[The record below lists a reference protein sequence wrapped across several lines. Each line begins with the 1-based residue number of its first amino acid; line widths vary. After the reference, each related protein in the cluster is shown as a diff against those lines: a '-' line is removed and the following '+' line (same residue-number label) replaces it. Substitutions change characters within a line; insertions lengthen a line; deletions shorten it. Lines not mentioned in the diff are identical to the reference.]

1 MRTLLIASQ
10 KGGVGKTTTAIN
22 LAAAAA
28 HGGATV
34 LLVDADPLGTV
45 SAALSLSAHNNRRLL
60 RDAAINLPGLIFRQV
75 TKNLDVLPVAYSE
88 ANEDQPIA
96 AETLEALQS
105 PAFSRYDL
113 AIVDAPP
120 AVAGDIPAQLFSA
133 CDDVLLVLRP
143 EPLAYR
149 TLPAFLRL
157 LKDAQDAGAPISFAG
172 VLLTAPPA
180 DPGAEFSEE
189 EIRSLLGSAVLPQVI
204 PFDFEVGRALL
215 LGKTVID
222 ASPTAPATHVFHD
235 LAMQLGLIAN
245 SVPVPQIE
253 PPQPTLIIEPPPSP
267 RPIVAS
273 ATVAE
278 PNPTEWE
285 PIQAPEPSAAV
296 SPSLPLEGHRGNL
309 TAIAFTPD
317 GERLITASW
326 DGTIKFWDIVSGKLS
341 LTLTGHDGAVSSI
354 AVGPADV
361 DRKAVLV
368 ASGGQDKSVRLWG
381 VFDDSS
387 ESQSLTGHAAA
398 VSAVA
403 LSPDSRYIASGSWD
417 KSIKIWDVETGQVVE
432 TLLGHDRMVT
442 AVAFAFGSGAAD
454 LQSKQSLVLAS
465 ASWDGT
471 VKLWNLGTGWAQ
483 GNLEGHEGDVT
494 CVALSPDGR
503 SVASGGIDQTIRFWD
518 VTTGQ
523 QWALR
528 RGHEAEITA
537 AVYFPTGQMLATA
550 DWNGSIRL
558 WNAKDGEHIR
568 SLGGHREPVV
578 ALTVSPDG
586 AVLASVSHDRTV
598 KLWDPTTGD
607 DVGTILIQS
616 SDECSPCAEDDSP
629 DDEVMQSAAG
639 APPETA
645 HDFADLRWESVESI
659 EPSFSPVPDDSGS
672 ALEFTEAEL
681 QPIESVQTADAVP
694 SAEIERTEKPE
705 RKKDSEIDGA
715 EVENQTQSEPPPL
728 EVEARIPES
737 ESQPGS
743 GAVLLT
749 PSAVRV
755 PTVPDIDLRL
765 DEPLIATSPSAP
777 AIDIPIPARREG
789 GALNCVAYSPGGD
802 RIAAGTGDALV
813 VIWDASSEAPS
824 DSYQVLRGHT
834 SEVSAV
840 VFSPDGKQLASAG
853 QDRTVRLWELP
864 SGRLM
869 STLEGHLAEVTALA
883 FSSDG
888 RLLASGSWDSTVK
901 LWDVPTGTERTTLM
915 GHSDGVSAVD
925 FAQGDH
931 DLASGSEDGA
941 VRIWAVGSGKEVATL
956 RGHEREI
963 CALAYSPDGK
973 TLASAGGDGIV
984 KLWDVAARNELSSID
999 AHDRVVSA
1007 VQFAP
1012 RGGLIATAGWDKTV
1026 KLWNTASGKLQHVL
1040 SGHAG
1045 EVTGL
1050 AFSPDGLRLAS
1061 SSWDQSVRLWDPA
1074 TGVSHVALGCR
1085 GVAKSQSSF
1094 VDLNI
1099 ESVNGVSEKPAE
1111 PADARQLLVLA
1122 TGGSDHQV
1130 RLWDANSGQHVAVLA
1145 GHEQDVNSLAFSPD
1159 GQLLASAG
1167 ADRTVRVWEIAAN
1180 RERHAL
1186 RGHEGEVT
1194 GVAFSPDGKLVAS
1207 ASWDATVKIWDV
1219 ASGRECGLLRGH
1231 KGAVTSVAFSP
1242 DGRLVAS
1249 GSWDK
1254 LVILWDLKN
1263 SKVKGVIRGHT
1274 KMVTSIAF
1282 APNGQTLATGGWDK
1296 TAKLWDTENGRE
1308 LLDLPGHRF
1317 AISAVAF
1324 LGDGQA
1330 LATGSWDTTAKLW
1343 DLATGAEL
1351 QTFRGHTESVRSLA
1365 FGPGGSVLA
1374 TGSWDG
1380 TAKIWNVETGKDL
1393 ATFRGHGDKVH
1404 AVAFGPGQ
1412 TAKIED
1418 DGTAWTPIAV
1428 G

>member
-28 HGGATV
+28 RRGSAV

-45 SAALSLSAHNNRRLL
+45 SAALSLSAHNNRHLL
-60 RDAAINLPGLIFRQV
+60 RDAGIDLPGLIFRQV
-75 TKNLDVLPVAYSE
+75 TKGLDVLAVAYSE
-88 ANEDQPIA
+88 ADRGQPIA
-96 AETLEALQS
+96 RATLEALHS
-105 PAFSRYDL
+105 PAFPRYDL

-120 AVAGDIPAQLFSA
+120 AVAGDLPAQLFSA
-133 CDDVLLVLRP
+133 CDEVLLVLRP

-180 DPGAEFSEE
+180 DAGAEFSEE
-189 EIRSLLGSAVLPQVI
+189 EIRSLLGPAVLPQVI

-222 ASPTAPATHVFHD
+222 ASPTAPATYVFHD
-235 LAMQLGLIAN
+235 LAVQLGLIAGPLAV
-245 SVPVPQIE
+245 SQID
-253 PPQPTLIIEPPPSP
+253 PPEPTLAIEPPPSP
-267 RPIVAS
+267 QPIVVTPA
-273 ATVAE
+273 VAE
-278 PNPTEWE
+278 LEPTEWE
-285 PIQAPEPSAAV
+285 PVQIDPS
-296 SPSLPLEGHRGNL
+296 
-309 TAIAFTPD
+309 
-317 GERLITASW
+317 
-326 DGTIKFWDIVSGKLS
+326 
-341 LTLTGHDGAVSSI
+341 
-354 AVGPADV
+354 
-361 DRKAVLV
+361 
-368 ASGGQDKSVRLWG
+368 
-381 VFDDSS
+381 
-387 ESQSLTGHAAA
+387 
-398 VSAVA
+398 
-403 LSPDSRYIASGSWD
+403 
-417 KSIKIWDVETGQVVE
+417 
-432 TLLGHDRMVT
+432 
-442 AVAFAFGSGAAD
+442 
-454 LQSKQSLVLAS
+454 
-465 ASWDGT
+465 
-471 VKLWNLGTGWAQ
+471 
-483 GNLEGHEGDVT
+483 
-494 CVALSPDGR
+494 
-503 SVASGGIDQTIRFWD
+503 
-518 VTTGQ
+518 
-523 QWALR
+523 
-528 RGHEAEITA
+528 
-537 AVYFPTGQMLATA
+537 
-550 DWNGSIRL
+550 
-558 WNAKDGEHIR
+558 
-568 SLGGHREPVV
+568 
-578 ALTVSPDG
+578 
-586 AVLASVSHDRTV
+586 
-598 KLWDPTTGD
+598 TGD
-607 DVGTILIQS
+607 DFGTILVQS
-616 SDECSPCAEDDSP
+616 SDECSPCADDDSLV
-629 DDEVMQSAAG
+629 DAEMQSTTG
-639 APPETA
+639 APPDTID
-645 HDFADLRWESVESI
+645 DFADLRWEPSDSI
-659 EPSFSPVPDDSGS
+659 GTPVSTTPDDTGS

-681 QPIESVQTADAVP
+681 QPIESAQAADP
-694 SAEIERTEKPE
+694 LTNAELKSTEKPE
-705 RKKDSEIDGA
+705 SHPDSEIDEAPEA
-715 EVENQTQSEPPPL
+715 ESQTPPEVSPP
-728 EVEARIPES
+728 EVEARTPER
-737 ESQPGS
+737 EDERGS
-743 GAVLLT
+743 DAFLHEPT
-749 PSAVRV
+749 SVRV
-755 PTVPDIDLRL
+755 PTVPDSDLRL
-765 DEPLIATSPSAP
+765 DEPPVATPSSAT
-777 AIDIPIPARREG
+777 AVEIPTPARREG
-789 GALNCVAYSPGGD
+789 GALNCVAYSPAGD

-813 VIWDASSEAPS
+813 VIWDTSAGASS

-840 VFSPDGKQLASAG
+840 AFSPDGKQLASAG
-853 QDRTVRLWELP
+853 QDRTMRLWELP
-864 SGRLM
+864 SGRPL

-888 RLLASGSWDSTVK
+888 QLLASGSWDSTVK
-901 LWDVPTGTERTTLM
+901 VWDVLTGTERTTLM
-915 GHSDGVSAVD
+915 GHSDGVSAVA
-925 FAQGDH
+925 FAHGDH
-931 DLASGSEDGA
+931 DLASASEDGT
-941 VRIWAVGSGKEVATL
+941 VRTWSIDSGKEVATL
-956 RGHEREI
+956 RGHDREI
-963 CALAYSPDGK
+963 CAVAYSPDGK
-973 TLASAGGDGIV
+973 TLASAGGDGVV
-984 KLWDVAARNELSSID
+984 KLWDVASRKECSSID

-1007 VQFAP
+1007 IQFAP
-1012 RGGLIATAGWDKTV
+1012 RGGLFATAGWDKTV
-1026 KLWNTASGKLQHVL
+1026 KLWNTASGKLQHLL
-1040 SGHAG
+1040 SGHGG

-1061 SSWDQSVRLWDPA
+1061 SSWDQSVRLWDSA
-1074 TGVSHVALGCR
+1074 TGVALAALGCR
-1085 GVAKSQSSF
+1085 GIAKPHSSF

-1099 ESVNGVSEKPAE
+1099 ESVNGVSEQPAA

-1130 RLWDANSGQHVAVLA
+1130 RLWDANTGQHVAVLA
-1145 GHEQDVNSLAFSPD
+1145 GHQQDVNSLAFSPD

-1167 ADRTVRVWEIAAN
+1167 ADRTVRIWEIAAN

-1194 GVAFSPDGKLVAS
+1194 GVAFSPDGKLVVS

-1317 AISAVAF
+1317 AISTVAF

-1365 FGPGGSVLA
+1365 FGPGGTVLA

-1380 TAKIWNVETGKDL
+1380 AAKIWNVETGKEL

-1418 DGTAWTPIAV
+1418 DGAAWTPIAV
-1428 G
+1428 K